1 MAHPLV
7 GVPRVLRSEQSGN
20 LAQGTWPPTTKEFTL
35 KIILDENGIVS
46 ARAPI
51 ERYISCMEL
60 QNQHC
65 PEISGNRRTP

>member
-46 ARAPI
+46 AK
-51 ERYISCMEL
+51 S
-60 QNQHC
+60 
-65 PEISGNRRTP
+65 TD